1 MIKISVIMP
10 VYNKERYLH
19 KTIKSILSQTYKNFE
34 LIIINDGSSD
44 KSEEI
49 CREYEIKDNRVKL
62 YTIKNSGVSSA
73 RNIGISY
80 ASGEYIQFIDGDDI
94 INTGTFSEYISILNI
109 KKYDVLFSSYNKV
122 NHDDEILNLVDLGYR
137 NEMPKQDI
145 VDNFVKDQF
154 GTGYYGWISN
164 KLIKRSIIADNRIK
178 FNTNIV
184 LAEDLDFFIDIYK
197 YSNDF
202 YFTSYISFNYL
213 QEADNCSLSKK
224 DEDIDYYIQL
234 KIILK
239 IKRFIVEN
247 KGYHGKNKEI
257 IDDRIFNYVFFV
269 VFYSKLE
276 KSNIKN
282 LVKKIIN
289 DENIKN
295 NLSINLKPTFRNI
308 IVTCTRYG
316 RFYDV
321 YLLLK
326 IRSSMKNIAKRLIR
340 G

>member
-19 KTIKSILSQTYKNFE
+19 KTIESILSQTYKNFE
-34 LIIINDGSSD
+34 LIIINDGSND

-62 YTIKNSGVSSA
+62 YTIKNSGVSNA

-80 ASGEYIQFIDGDDI
+80 ASGEYIQFIDGDDV

-137 NEMPKQDI
+137 NDVVKQDI
-145 VDNFVKDQF
+145 VDNFAKDQF

-202 YFTSYISFNYL
+202 YFTNYISFNYL

-224 DEDIDYYIQL
+224 DEDIDYYVQL
-234 KIILK
+234 NIILK
-239 IKRFIVEN
+239 IKRFIAEN

-282 LVKKIIN
+282 LVKKIID
-289 DENIKN
+289 DEHIIN
-295 NLSINLKPTFRNI
+295 NLHINLKPTFRNI
-308 IVTCTRYG
+308 IVTCTIYG
-316 RFYDV
+316 KFYYV